1 LVAFREYV
9 IDIRVFCS
17 FFAVYV
23 SFSCIVVVFFLS
35 ALVVAN
41 KGIHSFIMCM
51 LLLQQCHSLHPAPQG
66 YAPSLVWQKRQE
78 ADFSEMR
85 QVTYSPVSAHHFF

>member
-1 LVAFREYV
+1 
-9 IDIRVFCS
+9 
-17 FFAVYV
+17 
-23 SFSCIVVVFFLS
+23 
-35 ALVVAN
+35 
-41 KGIHSFIMCM
+41 M

-85 QVTYSPVSAHHFF
+85 QVTYSPVSAHHFLKVLDCVLG